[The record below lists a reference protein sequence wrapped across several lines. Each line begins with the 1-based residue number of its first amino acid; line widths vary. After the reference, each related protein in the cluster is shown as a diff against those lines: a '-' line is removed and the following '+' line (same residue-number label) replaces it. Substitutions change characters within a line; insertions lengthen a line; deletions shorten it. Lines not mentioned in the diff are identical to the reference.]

1 MSFYSIF
8 PKLKTLKSERK
19 PKEPAF
25 ELVDEQA
32 LNKSYTSSGTST
44 EQAVVPSINYINNTN
59 IANKKNVAN
68 RERNKKIK
76 EINND
81 LKMKLKMKCPLH
93 SPTPIKIKLK
103 QQTKEKK
110 VARKKEIRFG
120 FTNSNRKKIS
130 MEELKSFL
138 SLRA

>member
-8 PKLKTLKSERK
+8 PKISNQPQN
-19 PKEPAF
+19 PKENQNETAF

-68 RERNKKIK
+68 GNEQAKK
-76 EINND
+76 
-81 LKMKLKMKCPLH
+81 
-93 SPTPIKIKLK
+93 S
-103 QQTKEKK
+103 EK
-110 VARKKEIRFG
+110 
-120 FTNSNRKKIS
+120 
-130 MEELKSFL
+130 
-138 SLRA
+138 